1 MRADR
6 RRGTAVLR
14 VFSVP
19 EFRAL
24 WFAHSLSL
32 IGDQFARVALAI
44 LVFDRTGSA
53 GATAVTYSLTYVPA
67 VVGGPLLSGLADRF
81 PRRTVMVV
89 ADVVR
94 AVLVAA
100 MALPGMPFPVLC
112 VLLVL
117 VVLAN
122 APFNA
127 ARLATMP
134 DALEG
139 DAYEAGLAVTS
150 MTQQSVQLLGFG
162 LGGVLVAATSAQTA
176 LVIDAGTFAVSALVI
191 GVGMRL
197 RPAPSVRKTGTA
209 SGSMFAA
216 MRLVWADRRLR
227 TLFVLG
233 SAWGFYVVPEAL
245 AAPYAAEM
253 GEGPAVV
260 GVLMAADPLSGAVG
274 AWLLVRW
281 VPASV
286 QARLIAVLPALCGAP
301 LVLFALNPS
310 LVPALGLLALSGL
323 ASAYLVSVHAA
334 YVRAVPDDVRGG
346 AVGLASAGLLAAQ
359 GLAIL
364 LAGGVAQLLDPGPT
378 IAVFAAA
385 GVAVSAVM
393 GLGWH
398 RLSR

>member
-1 MRADR
+1 MGAERS
-6 RRGTAVLR
+6 AVRR
-14 VFSVP
+14 VFAVR

-32 IGDQFARVALAI
+32 IGDQLARVALAI

-100 MALPGMPFPVLC
+100 MALPGVPFPVLC

-127 ARLATMP
+127 ARLATLP
-134 DALEG
+134 DTLEG

-162 LGGVLVAATSAQTA
+162 LGGVLVAATSAQAA
-176 LVIDAGTFAVSALVI
+176 LAINAGTFVVSALVI
-191 GVGMRL
+191 GLGMRL
-197 RPAPSVRKTGTA
+197 RPVPAAPETG
-209 SGSMFAA
+209 SSRGSTFAT

-227 TLFVLG
+227 ALFVLG

-245 AAPYAAEM
+245 AAPYAAQI
-253 GEGPAVV
+253 GQGPAVV
-260 GVLMAADPLSGAVG
+260 GLLMAADPLSGAVG

-286 QARLIAVLPALCGAP
+286 QARLIGVLPALCGLP
-301 LVLFALNPS
+301 LVVFALNPS
-310 LVPALGLLALSGL
+310 IVPALGMLLLSGL
-323 ASAYLVSVHAA
+323 LSAYLVSVHAT
-334 YVRAVPDDVRGG
+334 YVRAVPDGARGA
-346 AVGLASAGLLAAQ
+346 AVGLASAGLVAAQ

-364 LAGGVAQLLDPGPT
+364 LAGGVAELLDPGPT

-385 GVAVSAVM
+385 GVTVSALM
-393 GLGWH
+393 GMSWRGTAA
-398 RLSR
+398 